1 MQKFSVSFLLKSR
14 DIIYNR
20 KLLHIFIRIKLE
32 KNNRRLTVIKSLGKN
47 YQIFDRDNNY
57 DELQQEQ
64 IIVKTILKQIE
75 AVVKNE
81 ITTRRT

>member
-20 KLLHIFIRIKLE
+20 KLLHTLIRIKLE
-32 KNNRRLTVIKSLGKN
+32 KNNRKLTVIKSLDKN
-47 YQIFDRDNNY
+47 YQTFDRDNNY

-64 IIVKTILKQIE
+64 IIVKTIIKQIE
-75 AVVKNE
+75 GVVKNE
-81 ITTRRT
+81 VTPRTT